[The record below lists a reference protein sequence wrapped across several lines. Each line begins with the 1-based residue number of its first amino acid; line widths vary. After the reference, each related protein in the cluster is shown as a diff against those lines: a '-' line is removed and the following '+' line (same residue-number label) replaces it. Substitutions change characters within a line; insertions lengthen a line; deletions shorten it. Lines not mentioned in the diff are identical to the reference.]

1 MKHDIPRLRRNFCRA
16 MRRGGKIVYVNL
28 EDLAELLTVYAER
41 EIERSLQGRPEP
53 DLEQAEITG
62 RRPGKVVTFRA
73 RRTGEQADVRND

>member
-41 EIERSLQGRPEP
+41 EIERSLQGQPLPPISER
-53 DLEQAEITG
+53 
-62 RRPGKVVTFRA
+62 KSNVVRLPNYTTEGTRSA
-73 RRTGEQADVRND
+73 RGAD